1 MAEKDTIIA
10 GKLKQAGDF
19 DFNGFYEFV
28 YDWLRGEDYDIGE
41 KKYSEKVSGES
52 KNIEI
57 IWECYKKVSDYFKFM
72 IKMDWN
78 ITGLKKIEVVK
89 DGKKI
94 KTNSGTIEIKFRAVL
109 IKDYES
115 RWENHPFWKFLRGF
129 YDRYIIR
136 TRVEQYEERLLG
148 EINEYIAEIKGLL
161 AIETK
166 SGETNF

>member
-115 RWENHPFWKFLRGF
+115 RWEDKPLSKFLRGM

-136 TRVEQYEERLLG
+136 SRIEEYEDKIVG
-148 EINEYIAEIKGLL
+148 ELDELITQCKSFLEIEAKH
-161 AIETK
+161 
-166 SGETNF
+166 